1 MLVTANCRWRNHVG
15 FVHLRKSQRTHYT
28 RVQAARRL
36 RARISAYG
44 NNPFIKMQLR
54 MHVTQKMSLLSPARA
69 RSPAAPPPLIRRV
82 ARFENSL
89 KKILI
94 NSLLFAALSHFSSFF
109 TRPRAPHSN
118 PHNIALVFSSL
129 SSSKRRREF
138 VFSLSEVSV
147 DQKRNKIKSRRLLM
161 DNSSTMLLRCHCW
174 P

>member
-1 MLVTANCRWRNHVG
+1 MCIIWPPFCSYLAERVRVLVTANCRWRNHVG
-15 FVHLRKSQRTHYT
+15 FVHLPKSQRTHYT

-94 NSLLFAALSHFSSFF
+94 NSLLFAALSLFSSFF

-118 PHNIALVFSSL
+118 PHNIALVFFLSL
-129 SSSKRRREF
+129 FFKAAERICFF
-138 VFSLSEVSV
+138 VVGSECGSE
-147 DQKRNKIKSRRLLM
+147 KE
-161 DNSSTMLLRCHCW
+161 
-174 P
+174 